1 MGSLQ
6 WFLFVYILGGLTF
19 VPLLLALLLLHA
31 YYTLPPPKDDG
42 QKPDHD
48 PAGLLRPDDDKLS
61 LKTNTDDLAEKFHR
75 KHDSDV
81 AAGYFAVCREYVPG
95 GVNGKPPDK
104 LTPAGDVVA
113 QESPSVYQSMYRSIF
128 DRSQK
133 PTIEPNKDGNGK
145 AVKRANNVFYV
156 VLRHGHLM
164 LYDDIQQLEVRY
176 VISLEYHDVDVYGGD
191 EEIPE
196 GELWIKRN
204 SIRLRRKKT
213 RAGDTPN
220 SLPFFLFGESQS
232 EKEDFYYAL
241 LKNQDKSVTE
251 DLPVTQE
258 FDVDDIVTLVQKLHS
273 SEEFLQTR
281 WLNAMIGRLFLAL
294 YKTPELEQFIRSKL
308 TKKISRVKKPT
319 FITKL
324 ALRKIDTGTGAPFFT
339 NPRLKDLT
347 VNGDCTVEADV
358 NYAGNFRIEIAATAR
373 IDLGT
378 RFKAREVDMVLA
390 VTLRRIQGHILVRF
404 KPPPSNRIW
413 FTFERLPHLDLHIEP
428 IVSSRQITYTFILRA
443 IENRIREVVAESICF
458 PFWDDIPFFDTRGQ
472 RYRGGIWQREPESAA
487 TTEIP
492 NEEPDDE
499 AEADGS
505 GDGTPV
511 GMGRDER
518 VMSMPVLPDPKP
530 SSKNNGPKKSVS
542 SLKEFLSS
550 KSSDNV
556 DKSEVLPPRL
566 MRSTSFASAANPTV
580 TADHADVGSP
590 VRETDAGTKESVA
603 NILKDLSARATSDHP
618 SPSESQA
625 GSPPLDSAMA
635 TALRERERS
644 SSTTSTKEEV
654 HGSENAVENGLSS
667 SLPDASSSRASLA
680 SIETEDA
687 GETGAK
693 PARQRSKNAKS
704 FAARSLNKEDRKQA
718 IASINA
724 AAAAAQKWGWGVLAR
739 NRQREGQTAG
749 ERDGT
754 STPREPMGRGR
765 PLPPPGMPLPPP
777 EKPIR
782 NSSFMA
788 PKRKPVPPPRLP
800 DRPPANVGNPPRPS
814 PKPPLPERRKRQT
827 STPLDDQSEDEVLV
841 VEAPTD
847 SAPASP
853 AAEEH
858 HDEFF
863 GHTEPA
869 VAQEPVASVPE
880 EPVAPVPDQSI
891 PSVPEDQYTAAGEE
905 QLAQM
910 MPDAPMS
917 AEADQQPVTAV
928 PQKVMKP
935 ALPARPSELGEHLA
949 GNKEE
954 LSRQEMGMYTYE
966 S

>member
-6 WFLFVYILGGLTF
+6 WFLFVYVLGGLTF
-19 VPLLLALLLLHA
+19 IPLLLALLLLHA
-31 YYTLPPPKDDG
+31 YYTLPPPQNDG
-42 QKPDHD
+42 QKTGQD
-48 PAGLLRPDDDKLS
+48 PANLIRTDEDKLAFR
-61 LKTNTDDLAEKFHR
+61 TTTDDLAEKFHR

-81 AAGYFAVCREYVPG
+81 ASGYFAVCREYVPG
-95 GVNGKPPDK
+95 GVNGKPPEK
-104 LTPAGDVVA
+104 LTPAGDVVS

-191 EEIPE
+191 EDIPE

-204 SIRLRRKKT
+204 SIRLSRKKT

-220 SLPFFLFGESQS
+220 SPPFFFFGENQS

-258 FDVDDIVTLVQKLHS
+258 FDMNHIVTLVQKLHS

-281 WLNAMIGRLFLAL
+281 WLNAMIGRLFLAM
-294 YKTPELEQFIRSKL
+294 YKTPELEGFIRNKL

-324 ALRKIDTGTGAPFFT
+324 ALRKIDTGTGAPFVT

-390 VTLRRIQGHILVRF
+390 VTLRRIQGHILFRF

-413 FTFERLPHLDLHIEP
+413 FSFERLPHLDLQLEP

-443 IENRIREVVAESICF
+443 IENRIREVVAESICL
-458 PFWDDIPFFDTRGQ
+458 PFWDDIPFFDTSGQ
-472 RYRGGIWQREPESAA
+472 RYRGGIWQREPDS
-487 TTEIP
+487 TTSTEIP
-492 NEEPDDE
+492 DEMPDDE
-499 AEADGS
+499 AEAGVS
-505 GDGTPV
+505 GDKTPV
-511 GMGRDER
+511 EMSKDER

-530 SSKNNGPKKSVS
+530 SSKVNTAKKSVS
-542 SLKEFLSS
+542 SLNDFLGM
-550 KSSDNV
+550 KSSENV
-556 DKSEVLPPRL
+556 DKSEGLPPRL

-580 TADHADVGSP
+580 TADNADVGSP
-590 VRETDAGTKESVA
+590 TREHNAGAKKDTVA
-603 NILKDLSARATSDHP
+603 NLLKDLSARATSENP
-618 SPSESQA
+618 SPAGSQA
-625 GSPPLDSAMA
+625 GSPPVESAMA
-635 TALRERERS
+635 GAMRDRERS
-644 SSTTSTKEEV
+644 SSRTSLAEEIHV
-654 HGSENAVENGLSS
+654 STSETDTVLPS
-667 SLPDASSSRASLA
+667 SLPEAASSRASVVSNEA
-680 SIETEDA
+680 EDA
-687 GETGAK
+687 MESESK
-693 PARQRSKNAKS
+693 PARQKPKNAKG

-739 NRQREGQTAG
+739 NKQRDGQAAA
-749 ERDGT
+749 ERDDV

-765 PLPPPGMPLPPP
+765 PLPPPGTPLPPP
-777 EKPIR
+777 EKPSR
-782 NSSFMA
+782 NNSFMA

-800 DRPPANVGNPPRPS
+800 QRTETNGSTNPQSPRKV

-827 STPLDDQSEDEVLV
+827 STQPDDQSEDEVLV

-853 AAEEH
+853 AAGEH

-863 GHTEPA
+863 GHMEPPA
-869 VAQEPVASVPE
+869 AEESVTSVSEEHIPVEPEEPTTTVPE
-880 EPVAPVPDQSI
+880 E
-891 PSVPEDQYTAAGEE
+891 SVPTVAD
-905 QLAQM
+905 
-910 MPDAPMS
+910 DPMS
-917 AEADQQPVTAV
+917 EEPAIASPEEPTTTT
-928 PQKVMKP
+928 PQKPPKP
-935 ALPARPSELGEHLA
+935 NVPARSSEIAEHLPN
-949 GNKEE
+949 NKEE
-954 LSRQEMGMYTYE
+954 LNRQEMGMYTYE

>member
-1 MGSLQ
+1 MIRWYS
-6 WFLFVYILGGLTF
+6 
-19 VPLLLALLLLHA
+19 LLLLHA
-31 YYTLPPPKDDG
+31 YYTLPPPRNDG
-42 QKPDHD
+42 QKTGRD
-48 PAGLLRPDDDKLS
+48 PANLLRTDDDKLAFR
-61 LKTNTDDLAEKFHR
+61 TTTDDLAEKFHR

-81 AAGYFAVCREYVPG
+81 ASGYFAVCREYVPG
-95 GVNGKPPDK
+95 GVNGKPPEK
-104 LTPAGDVVA
+104 LTPAGDVVS

-191 EEIPE
+191 EDIPE

-204 SIRLRRKKT
+204 SIRLSRKKT
-213 RAGDTPN
+213 RAGDTSN
-220 SLPFFLFGESQS
+220 SPPFFFFGENQS

-241 LKNQDKSVTE
+241 LQNQDKIVTE

-258 FDVDDIVTLVQKLHS
+258 FDMNHIVTLVQKLHS

-281 WLNAMIGRLFLAL
+281 WLNAMIGRLFLAM
-294 YKTPELEQFIRSKL
+294 YKTPELEGFIRNKL

-324 ALRKIDTGTGAPFFT
+324 ALRKIDTGTGAPFVT

-390 VTLRRIQGHILVRF
+390 VTLRRIQGHILFRF

-413 FTFERLPHLDLHIEP
+413 FSFERLPHLDFQLEP

-443 IENRIREVVAESICF
+443 IENRIREVVAESICL
-458 PFWDDIPFFDTRGQ
+458 PFWDDIPFFDTSGQ
-472 RYRGGIWQREPESAA
+472 RYRGGIWQRDPDS
-487 TTEIP
+487 TTSTEIP
-492 NEEPDDE
+492 DEMPEDE
-499 AEADGS
+499 AEAGASEDR
-505 GDGTPV
+505 TPV
-511 GMGRDER
+511 ELSRDER
-518 VMSMPVLPDPKP
+518 VMSMPVLPDSKP
-530 SSKNNGPKKSVS
+530 SSKINAAKKSVS
-542 SLKEFLSS
+542 SLNEFLGM
-550 KSSDNV
+550 KSSENV
-556 DKSEVLPPRL
+556 DKSEGLPPRL
-566 MRSTSFASAANPTV
+566 MRSTSFASAADPTV
-580 TADHADVGSP
+580 TADNADVGSP
-590 VRETDAGTKESVA
+590 TRDLNAGVKKDSVA
-603 NILKDLSARATSDHP
+603 TLLKDLSARVTSDNQ
-618 SPSESQA
+618 SPVGSQA
-625 GSPPLDSAMA
+625 GSPPVESAMA
-635 TALRERERS
+635 RAMRDRERS
-644 SSTTSTKEEV
+644 SSSTSLAEEIHATKNDSETT
-654 HGSENAVENGLSS
+654 LSA
-667 SLPDASSSRASLA
+667 SLPEATSSRASIV
-680 SIETEDA
+680 SNETEDVK
-687 GETGAK
+687 ENDEK
-693 PARQRSKNAKS
+693 PARQRSKNTKS

-739 NRQREGQTAG
+739 NKQRDGQSAA
-749 ERDGT
+749 ERDDA

-765 PLPPPGMPLPPP
+765 PLPPPGTPLPPP

-782 NSSFMA
+782 NNSFMA

-800 DRPPANVGNPPRPS
+800 QRTETNGSTNPQSPRKV

-827 STPLDDQSEDEVLV
+827 SAQPESQSEDEVLV

-853 AAEEH
+853 AAGEH

-863 GHTEPA
+863 GHMEPPAAEKPVTSMSEEHPAAGSEEPTTTIPEQRARTVAEGLETEEPA
-869 VAQEPVASVPE
+869 LAPE
-880 EPVAPVPDQSI
+880 EHITTS
-891 PSVPEDQYTAAGEE
+891 
-905 QLAQM
+905 
-910 MPDAPMS
+910 
-917 AEADQQPVTAV
+917 
-928 PQKVMKP
+928 PQKPPKP
-935 ALPARPSELGEHLA
+935 TFPAQPSEIAEHLPN
-949 GNKEE
+949 NKEE